1 MKEIYEKMYDILTEW
16 NGKFN
21 LTAIRSKEDFEV
33 KHIRDSMLGLPFI
46 RGRVLDIGSGAG
58 FPGLVIKIEKPE
70 TDVTLIDSVRK
81 KTDYLS
87 FAIEAL
93 GLEGIR
99 AVHTRIENF
108 TDRDFDTVTARAVA
122 PLNVL
127 AEYCLPFVR
136 TGGSVVAYKSS
147 DIREETEAAARAID
161 VLGGEIERNELF
173 SLDENTER
181 RILVI
186 RKVRKT
192 PAGYPRKGNKARL
205 KPL

>member
-99 AVHTRIENF
+99 AVHTRIEDF

-136 TGGSVVAYKSS
+136 TGGRVVAYKSS